1 MPSKAVA
8 FTLHCVPRSREE
20 LVKIRFRFSRSKKGM
35 SFHISHQLPG
45 DVDAL
50 KRPYLELQDPRDSS

>member
-20 LVKIRFRFSRSKKGM
+20 LVKIRFRFSRSRKGM

-45 DVDAL
+45 DVDAAQETVL
-50 KRPYLELQDPRDSS
+50 RAARPKG